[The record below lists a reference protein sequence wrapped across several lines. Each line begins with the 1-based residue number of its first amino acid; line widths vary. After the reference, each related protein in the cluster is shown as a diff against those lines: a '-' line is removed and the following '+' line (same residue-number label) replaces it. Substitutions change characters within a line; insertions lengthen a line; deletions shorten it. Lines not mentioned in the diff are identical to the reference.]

1 MEEEGERALYLEE
14 RVKKL
19 ERASISDKFDP
30 YWKAID
36 VAGLRNR
43 IAALERAVYNCTTDA
58 LKEPITAKDV
68 DRWRAIEKAA
78 NFAHSYWQS
87 GILGAPD
94 VGSTAMGEL
103 KAALM
108 GLRS

>member
-1 MEEEGERALYLEE
+1 MEEERSLYLEE
-14 RVKKL
+14 RIAKL
-19 ERASISDKFDP
+19 EQESNRHNLDP
-30 YWKAID
+30 FWNNQTII
-36 VAGLRNR
+36 GLRNR
-43 IAALERAVYNCTTDA
+43 IASLERAVYNCTPDA

-78 NFAHSYWQS
+78 KFAHSYWQS

-94 VGSTAMGEL
+94 VGSTAMDEL

-108 GLRS
+108 GLRP